1 MDDKPASC
9 SRYRVEELSRYLVGN
24 LSHRRKKRIEQHLSS
39 CPHCRQRI
47 RELTAVQKALRHVP
61 DVAPPRNFFLSEA
74 DVRTPGR
81 KLWYPVLR
89 TSTIAVAA
97 LVLVLLLGGVLQP
110 GLLTL
115 GAPTPRP
122 VGVKATPLIA
132 PTPLPVAIAPA
143 NTCRARPTPMNEVPA
158 ITGTP
163 DTVGPDA
170 VGPGY
175 PQPAASPPPIEGT
188 VIQPDR
194 PSTATAATSQPT
206 ALWSA
211 IHLGGLVLLSILAG
225 LTWLAYRRER
235 AFFS

>member
-1 MDDKPASC
+1 
-9 SRYRVEELSRYLVGN
+9 
-24 LSHRRKKRIEQHLSS
+24 
-39 CPHCRQRI
+39 
-47 RELTAVQKALRHVP
+47 VP
-61 DVAPPRNFFLSEA
+61 DVVPPRSFVLSEA
-74 DVRTPGR
+74 DVRTPRR

-97 LVLVLLLGGVLQP
+97 LVLVLLVGGVLQP

-143 NTCRARPTPMNEVPA
+143 NTCRPRPTLANEVPA

-163 DTVGPDA
+163 DTVEPDA
-170 VGPGY
+170 IGPGY
-175 PQPAASPPPIEGT
+175 PQPASSPPPIEGT
-188 VIQPDR
+188 VVQPAGTS
-194 PSTATAATSQPT
+194 PAAKTAAPPPT
-206 ALWSA
+206 ALWSV
-211 IHLGGLVLLSILAG
+211 IHLGGLALLGLLAG

-235 AFFS
+235 VFFS